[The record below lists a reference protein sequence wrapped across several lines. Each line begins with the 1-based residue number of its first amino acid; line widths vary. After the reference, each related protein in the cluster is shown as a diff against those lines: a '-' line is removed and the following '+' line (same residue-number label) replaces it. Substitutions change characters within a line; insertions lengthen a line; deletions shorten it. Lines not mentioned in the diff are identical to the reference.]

1 MSTAYAHGCLNTHH
15 FNLDPLPT
23 RLHITRTQNQLS
35 FDCSAFEVKWYIELR
50 LKWTLNLSISYLG
63 DHCLSVRAS
72 SPLKLGS
79 RKWWTALVW
88 KNNPCWHF
96 VSRSRIRHVE
106 HMSAYPLLLSDPVLC
121 NLVVFFFSRCEQG
134 DDVSLFE
141 LPTIELSRARNPLP
155 VAVLSSPSL
164 LLTFHQN
171 PTDIVP
177 GVSVPACGRTRWSLM
192 KSNTAVNNH
201 IKRYSETL
209 CLSLVVWWMLND

>member
-79 RKWWTALVW
+79 RKDGFLMDGFSMKKITPADILSLDLESVMLSTWALIPVCCLTQCYVIWWY
-88 KNNPCWHF
+88 F
-96 VSRSRIRHVE
+96 F
-106 HMSAYPLLLSDPVLC
+106 LSLW
-121 NLVVFFFSRCEQG
+121 
-134 DDVSLFE
+134 
-141 LPTIELSRARNPLP
+141 
-155 VAVLSSPSL
+155 
-164 LLTFHQN
+164 
-171 PTDIVP
+171 
-177 GVSVPACGRTRWSLM
+177 TR
-192 KSNTAVNNH
+192 
-201 IKRYSETL
+201 R
-209 CLSLVVWWMLND
+209 CLSFRASHHWAK

>member
-79 RKWWTALVW
+79 RKWWMALVW

-121 NLVVFFFSRCEQG
+121 NLVVFFFF
-134 DDVSLFE
+134 SLW
-141 LPTIELSRARNPLP
+141 
-155 VAVLSSPSL
+155 
-164 LLTFHQN
+164 
-171 PTDIVP
+171 
-177 GVSVPACGRTRWSLM
+177 TRRW
-192 KSNTAVNNH
+192 
-201 IKRYSETL
+201 
-209 CLSLVVWWMLND
+209 CLSFRASHHWAK

>member
-121 NLVVFFFSRCEQG
+121 NLVVFFFLAVNKEMM
-134 DDVSLFE
+134 SLFSSFPPLSE
-141 LPTIELSRARNPLP
+141 VEQEILSLSQSFLPHLCFWHFIRNPLI
-155 VAVLSSPSL
+155 SSRGSLSL
-164 LLTFHQN
+164 LVGG
-171 PTDIVP
+171 PD
-177 GVSVPACGRTRWSLM
+177 G
-192 KSNTAVNNH
+192 
-201 IKRYSETL
+201 
-209 CLSLVVWWMLND
+209 VWWKATLLLIITSKDTVKHCACR